1 MFILPSKAYVH
12 REYPLK
18 DVYKAIGADKK
29 LIEASRNIKKIYIE
43 YVFSLK
49 NTNLEAKSVKEIHFY
64 KIELSDFHV
73 PEDFIL
79 ALDKKIG
86 RASCRERV

>member
-29 LIEASRNIKKIYIE
+29 LIESSKNIKKIYIE
-43 YVFSLK
+43 
-49 NTNLEAKSVKEIHFY
+49 
-64 KIELSDFHV
+64 
-73 PEDFIL
+73 
-79 ALDKKIG
+79 
-86 RASCRERV
+86 